1 MARRLIFAVID
12 GCGPEQLRRAI
23 DQGRAPLLAR
33 AVREGAMH
41 ESIAAF
47 PSVTPV
53 CATALATG
61 ARQDGH
67 RIPGMNWWDRSRGRY
82 VEYGSSFT
90 ASRRLGIARQLADTV
105 YNLNGRHLAPELPT
119 VFEALDD
126 RGVRTAGT
134 TYLVY
139 RGRYRH
145 ELATGTTINRAVAA
159 VFRRPVMGPRELFYA
174 DLFASRDVPCHSQF
188 GMPGQRDQHTGCA
201 VAYIVEHDLVDFA
214 LMSLPDNDTHSHK
227 QGPEAQVDTIAA
239 ADRQLTR
246 VADAAGG
253 IDRFFAEWALV
264 VASDHGHA
272 RIDRVASVR
281 SAFERFG
288 IVGPTDP
295 ESGAGRRPSRAAR
308 RGAPEPRIAFC
319 PNSRAAMVY
328 VLDRE
333 ERDALLPEVVDAAR
347 AADGVELVVWRDDAG
362 GHIASGPDLP
372 DAHLRFRPA
381 GDAPPDEGWTTIRD
395 ERGGTWHV
403 DGDLDLVGLRV
414 VDGRASSASHPDPL
428 ARCWSALACATSG
441 DVLLSAAPGVEFPD
455 FGGVHH
461 RGAGSHGS
469 LRAEDSTGILVHC
482 GVGRAVGE
490 GPSDDDPRGNPALDP
505 DAWSIADAT
514 PMIVRHFDMGRD
526 ADRESP

>member
-1 MARRLIFAVID
+1 MARPLIFAVID
-12 GCGPEQLRRAI
+12 GCGPRQLRRAI
-23 DQGRAPLLAR
+23 DEGRAPLLAR

-82 VEYGSSFT
+82 VEYGSSFP

-134 TYLVY
+134 TFLVY
-139 RGRYRH
+139 RGRHRH

-174 DLFASRDVPCHSQF
+174 DLFASRDVDCHSQF
-188 GMPGQRDQHTGCA
+188 GMPGQRDQHSGCV
-201 VAYIVEHDLVDFA
+201 VAHLVERDLVDFA
-214 LMSLPDNDTHSHK
+214 LLSLPDNDTHSHK
-227 QGPEAQVDTIAA
+227 QGPEAQIDTIAA
-239 ADRQLTR
+239 ADQQLRR

-272 RIDRVASVR
+272 LIERIASIR
-281 SAFERFG
+281 SAFEPFG
-288 IVGPTDP
+288 IAGPIDP
-295 ESGAGRRPSRAAR
+295 DATGRRTPRSSR
-308 RGAPEPRIAFC
+308 RGGAAPRIAFC

-328 VLDRE
+328 VLDRD
-333 ERDALLPEVVDAAR
+333 ERDALLPDLVRAAR
-347 AADGVELVVWRDDAG
+347 GADGVELVIWRDDEG
-362 GHIASGPDLP
+362 GHIASGPGAP
-372 DAHLRFRPA
+372 DRRLRFRPA
-381 GDAPPDEGWTTIRD
+381 GSDEALPDEATLHD
-395 ERGGTWHV
+395 ERGGVWHV
-403 DGDLDLVGLRV
+403 HGDLDLVGLDV
-414 VDGRASSASHPDPL
+414 VDGVARSGSHPDPL
-428 ARCWSALACATSG
+428 GRCWSALSCATSG
-441 DVLLSAAPGVEFPD
+441 DVLMSAVAGAEFPD
-455 FGGVHH
+455 HGGVHH
-461 RGAGSHGS
+461 LGAGSHGS
-469 LRAEDSTGILVHC
+469 LRAEDSTGVLVH
-482 GVGRAVGE
+482 VGLE
-490 GPSDDDPRGNPALDP
+490 DEDPRGDADLDP
-505 DAWSIADAT
+505 AAWSIADAT
-514 PMIVRHFDMGRD
+514 PMIVRHFDRD
-526 ADRESP
+526 RAAP